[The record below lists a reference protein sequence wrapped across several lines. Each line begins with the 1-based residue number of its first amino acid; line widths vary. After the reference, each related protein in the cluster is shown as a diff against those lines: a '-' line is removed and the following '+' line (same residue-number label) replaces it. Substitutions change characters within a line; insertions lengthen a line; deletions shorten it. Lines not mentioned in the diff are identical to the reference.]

1 MECRLCPRLSEFR
14 DELQQRY
21 PEYHNNP
28 VESFGPTDARLL
40 VVGLAPGLHGANQ
53 SGRPFTGDASGQL
66 LFECLH
72 RFGFASKGTSIST
85 DDGMVLS
92 DCRITNAVRCVPP
105 QNKPTPQELNTCNR
119 FLSDELNQPAVVMVL
134 GGDALKAVALALG
147 LPIVCLDHCG
157 FSAVVDETCG
167 IKIPVT
173 SPKLAIGAIA
183 AAIERLAQDENLR
196 HRLATGAA
204 QHAANFSWKKRAE
217 LLTSIYRHRLA
228 EQEAASG

>member
-28 VESFGPTDARLL
+28 VESFGPPDARLL

-147 LPIVCLDHCG
+147 LPRQAFAFVHGAEYEMPNRGKLMVSYHPSRRNINTGKLTTAMFERVLERIV
-157 FSAVVDETCG
+157 E
-167 IKIPVT
+167 I
-173 SPKLAIGAIA
+173 
-183 AAIERLAQDENLR
+183 LR
-196 HRLATGAA
+196 
-204 QHAANFSWKKRAE
+204 
-217 LLTSIYRHRLA
+217 
-228 EQEAASG
+228 